1 MSFMQIHSQLRDYS
15 VHWEQDGRFVHAL
28 EQFPQR
34 LVVVDE
40 NVWRCHRHGC
50 LGRLD
55 RDQVT
60 LFAVSEERKNLEGVA
75 ELYDVLIQ
83 RAAKKN
89 VTLVVYGG
97 GILQDVAGFVASTLY
112 RGIPWVFVP
121 TTLLAQADSCI
132 GSKTSLNYKG
142 IKNLLGTFNPPQ
154 AVYIHTPFLLTQRDA
169 DYYSGLGEVIKLH
182 IMGGADTTDAL
193 VQLLPG
199 LRARDLAALETA
211 VQNSLAIKHS
221 YFAGDEFD
229 TGRRNLLNYG
239 HCFGHALEATSG
251 FRIPHGQAVVFGM
264 LCANIVAAERGILS
278 AELAD
283 RLADELL
290 LPGLHATVTPEDFDP
305 QALVA
310 AMGKDKKRT
319 GQGLALVMLGDGFAL
334 QRISD
339 LTPVEV
345 ETAIAA
351 LSKLAQRQFSKEAL
365 HDCQSTHVG

>member
-1 MSFMQIHSQLRDYS
+1 M
-15 VHWEQDGRFVHAL
+15 
-28 EQFPQR
+28 
-34 LVVVDE
+34 
-40 NVWRCHRHGC
+40 
-50 LGRLD
+50 
-55 RDQVT
+55 
-60 LFAVSEERKNLEGVA
+60 
-75 ELYDVLIQ
+75 
-83 RAAKKN
+83 
-89 VTLVVYGG
+89 
-97 GILQDVAGFVASTLY
+97 
-112 RGIPWVFVP
+112 
-121 TTLLAQADSCI
+121 
-132 GSKTSLNYKG
+132 
-142 IKNLLGTFNPPQ
+142 
-154 AVYIHTPFLLTQRDA
+154 
-169 DYYSGLGEVIKLH
+169 
-182 IMGGADTTDAL
+182 
-193 VQLLPG
+193 
-199 LRARDLAALETA
+199 
-211 VQNSLAIKHS
+211 QNSLAIKHS

-264 LCANIVAAERGILS
+264 LCANIVAVERGVLS

-283 RLADELL
+283 RLADDLL
-290 LPGLHATVTPEDFDP
+290 LPGLHATVTPEDLDP

-351 LSKLAQRQFSKEAL
+351 FSKWAQRQFSKEAL